1 MPTWLRRIF
10 LLAPPILVAAL
21 NVAHPMARSPIYSGM
36 VHHVD
41 WWICLHLL
49 NLVGFPLVGLAGYLL
64 TQGIYHPAAIVSRVA
79 VAVFIPIYAAF
90 DALTGIGTG
99 TLVRLVSRLAP
110 DQSTTFEPILTAYW
124 TSGTIT
130 AIAVIGSIAWTIA
143 MLSEAVALTSPA
155 RRRPAALLSVIIFF
169 VTGWARTNLMSPDG
183 STISQA
189 WWFVLVAI
197 GLATLIVAKPRL
209 PALLLVFSGVLF
221 GAAHTMPAG
230 PLGLACLF
238 GAALYVEFGPKN
250 QANAQMCNA
259 ALKAF
264 GAAG

>member
-1 MPTWLRRIF
+1 MPTWLRRIL

-143 MLSEAVALTSPA
+143 MLSAAVALTSPA
-155 RRRPAALLSVIIFF
+155 RRRPAALLSVTIFF
-169 VTGWARTNLMSPDG
+169 HRLGADKSNVPGW
-183 STISQA
+183 QHYQ
-189 WWFVLVAI
+189 
-197 GLATLIVAKPRL
+197 
-209 PALLLVFSGVLF
+209 SGVVVRF
-221 GAAHTMPAG
+221 GRDWTSNAYCGQST
-230 PLGLACLF
+230 LACSITGIVRGLV
-238 GAALYVEFGPKN
+238 LPIS
-250 QANAQMCNA
+250 CR
-259 ALKAF
+259 LDL
-264 GAAG
+264 